1 MAKNRTIVLIAMMVF
16 ATAFLQF
23 LALAQGSGAAKATSE
38 PTEGLCVYYNDK
50 FQGHALAS
58 GEKYDKNALT
68 AAHRTFPFGTK
79 VKVTN
84 LKNNKSVVVR
94 VNDRGPHNS
103 KLRIIEVARRAAE
116 ELDMIRDGK
125 TKVQIAVVKSD

>member
-1 MAKNRTIVLIAMMVF
+1 MAKNRTFVIFVTMVF
-16 ATAFLQF
+16 ATAFLHH
-23 LALAQGSGAAKATSE
+23 LAVAQGSAPAKATSE
-38 PTEGLCVYYNDK
+38 PTTGLCVYYNDK

-68 AAHRTFPFGTK
+68 AAHKTFPFGTK
-79 VKVTN
+79 IKVTN

-94 VNDRGPHNS
+94 VNDRGPHGS
-103 KLRIIEVARRAAE
+103 KLRIIEVTRRAAE

-125 TKVQIAVVKSD
+125 AKVQIAVVKPD

>member
-1 MAKNRTIVLIAMMVF
+1 MSKNRTFVIMATLVF
-16 ATAFLQF
+16 AANFPHF
-23 LALAQGSGAAKATSE
+23 LAVAQSSGAAKATPES
-38 PTEGLCVYYNDK
+38 TTGICVYYNDK

-68 AAHRTFPFGTK
+68 AAHRTLPFGTK

-103 KLRIIEVARRAAE
+103 KLRIIEVTRRAAE
-116 ELDMIRDGK
+116 ELDMIREGK
-125 TKVQIAVVKSD
+125 AKVQIAVVKPD